1 VRALWISN
9 EIQTFL
15 MAVMFFTRI
24 PVSAWT
30 DYSEERLQRS
40 SRYLP
45 LLGLLIGGISA
56 LVFIAATYLLPV
68 SIAVLLAL
76 ITGIWLTGGFHEDG
90 LADFADGFGGG
101 YTKEK
106 TLEIMKDSRIGSY
119 GALVLFLALALK
131 ATALAEM
138 DPALIPWCLMAAHS
152 SSRLLATTFLHTH
165 SYARMDDATAKS
177 GVFAPSLAR
186 KDVVYAAIVGLAPLV
201 FMPAILWMAMLPL
214 VLFRV
219 RFARLLTRRLQGY
232 TGDCLGAAQ
241 QIGEVLFYLTALALV
256 WKSF

>member
-1 VRALWISN
+1 
-9 EIQTFL
+9 

-30 DYSEERLQRS
+30 TYSEERLQRS
-40 SRYLP
+40 ARYLP

-56 LVFIAATYLLPV
+56 LVFTAAAYLLPV

-76 ITGIWLTGGFHEDG
+76 IAGIWLTGGFHEDG

-101 YTKEK
+101 YTKEQ

-119 GALVLFLALALK
+119 GALALFLTLGLK

-138 DPALIPWCLMAAHS
+138 GPALVPWCLMAAHS
-152 SSRLLATTFLHTH
+152 SSRLLAATFLHTH
-165 SYARMDDATAKS
+165 AYARMDDAAAKS
-177 GVFAPSLAR
+177 GAFAPALAR
-186 KDVVYAAIVGLAPLV
+186 KDLLYAALLGLAPLI
-201 FMPAILWMAMLPL
+201 FMPAILWAALLPL
-214 VLFRV
+214 VLFRMG
-219 RFARLLTRRLQGY
+219 FARLLTRRLQGY

-241 QIGEVLFYLTALALV
+241 QIGEVLFYLSALVLV